1 MKKKLTGLIVAGVA
15 MFALS
20 GCGGGGDVYY
30 DDGIVATPPV
40 NNETTL
46 FLIDSGGFS
55 AADVEYT
62 CVNSFGDVLGPFYT
76 KANGEFTFEPGENC
90 TFELIGFDGT
100 PADPLFIES
109 DIGQPKDGIPYDCI
123 GGDFGLTDL
132 AGSFDYLMDDSCTFA
147 F

>member
-1 MKKKLTGLIVAGVA
+1 MNKKVLGLLVSGVA

-20 GCGGGGDVYY
+20 GCGGGTDVVYV
-30 DDGIVATPPV
+30 DPEPV
-40 NNETTL
+40 NNNETTL
-46 FLIDSGGFS
+46 FFFFLYGFS
-55 AADVEYT
+55 VANVEYT

-100 PADPLFIES
+100 PGDELFIES
-109 DIGQPKDGIPYDCI
+109 DIGQPKEGIPYSCL
-123 GGDFGLTDL
+123 GGDSGLTDVY
-132 AGSFDYLMDDSCTFA
+132 GSFDYLMDDSCTFA